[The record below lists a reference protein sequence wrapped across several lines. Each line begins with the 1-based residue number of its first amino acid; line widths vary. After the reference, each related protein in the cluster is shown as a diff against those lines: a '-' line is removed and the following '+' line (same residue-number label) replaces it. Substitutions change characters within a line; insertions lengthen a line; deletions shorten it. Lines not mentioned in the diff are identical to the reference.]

1 MYRATGDRVREQEGQ
16 QMHSNFQQTLM
27 KDQVLSLQLPEHN
40 LIFWTDGPLPSSETL
55 RGPASTGAGGNASTS
70 GNPTATY

>member
-1 MYRATGDRVREQEGQ
+1 
-16 QMHSNFQQTLM
+16 MHSNFQQTLM

-70 GNPTATY
+70 GNTTATY